1 LANRIERI
9 ELWHVNVPLPAPF
22 WPSWIPGYPQTHVAQ
37 TFARF
42 FSSDGLIGE
51 TGGPAFTTERRG
63 FGDLLGGFLLGM
75 RADDMEGFRK
85 RLREASYLGWRNWW
99 LEAAYWDIAGKLAGK
114 PVYQLMQDKL
124 EIVRHAKVY
133 ASTGSLKP
141 LDERRRYLDEI
152 RDMGI
157 GAVKIRVKYDT
168 LEEDLALVRGVREHV
183 GDDFVIGVDA
193 NQGWPVS
200 LFRPNPD
207 WDLERATAF
216 AQGCDE
222 LGVAW
227 LEEPLDMHDWRG
239 MAELRRRVKTPI
251 AGGELHGAWHE
262 LEPLFEHESLDK
274 YQPDAM
280 FSGLTVAMRVMD
292 ECRRR
297 GLDFTPHTWSNGFN
311 MVVNLHA
318 FAAWERRRLIEF
330 PYEPPGFVPRAREG
344 IMPPIDV
351 NADGTIDVP
360 QGPGLGL
367 RIDDK
372 LLRRYGKRFHVA
384 TPLRVAVKTIREK
397 GFKSAMTLKKARQ
410 AAER

>member
-1 LANRIERI
+1 MANRIERI

-37 TFARF
+37 TVARF
-42 FSSDGLIGE
+42 YAGDGLVGE

-63 FGDLLGGFLLGM
+63 LGDLLGGFLLGM
-75 RADDMEGFRK
+75 PADDMDAFRR

-99 LEAAYWDIAGKLAGK
+99 LEAAMWDLAGKLAGK
-114 PVYQLMQDKL
+114 PVYQLLQDSP
-124 EIVRHAKVY
+124 EVVARAQVY

-141 LDERRRYLDEI
+141 LAERRRYLDEI
-152 RDMGI
+152 RGMGI
-157 GAVKIRVKYDT
+157 GAVKIRVKYAT
-168 LEEDLALVRGVREHV
+168 MAEDLAVVRGVREYV

-200 LFRPNPD
+200 LFRANPG
-207 WDLERATAF
+207 WDMARATAF
-216 AQGCDE
+216 ARGCDE

-227 LEEPLDMHDWRG
+227 LEEPLDMHDWHG
-239 MAELRRRVKTPI
+239 MAALRRQVKTPI

-262 LEPLFEHESLDK
+262 LLPLFEHDSLDK

-280 FSGLTVAMRVMD
+280 FSGLTVAKQVMT

-318 FAAWERRRLIEF
+318 FAAWERRRLIEY
-330 PYEPPGFVPRAREG
+330 PYEPPGFVAAAREG
-344 IMPPIDV
+344 IMPPIVV
-351 NADGTIDVP
+351 NSDGTVDVP
-360 QGPGLGL
+360 QAPGLGL
-367 RIDDK
+367 QIDEK
-372 LLRRYGKRFHVA
+372 LLRKFGRRFHVS
-384 TPLRVAVKTIREK
+384 TPLRVAARTVREK
-397 GFKSAMTLKKARQ
+397 GFKAAMLLKKARSAP
-410 AAER
+410 AA